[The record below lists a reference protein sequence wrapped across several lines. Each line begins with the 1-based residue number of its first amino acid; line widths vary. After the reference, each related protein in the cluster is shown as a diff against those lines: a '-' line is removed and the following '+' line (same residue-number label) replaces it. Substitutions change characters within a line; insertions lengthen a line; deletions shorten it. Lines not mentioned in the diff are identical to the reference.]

1 MWCSRRRRARLR
13 SSGRRGRGRDE
24 VSPRRARSETSLRAR
39 ARPRPRGGRGVERG
53 AWSGRQRASSRRSR
67 AGVVNIRSPTS
78 TAREGTRSGLGRA
91 LHVLRA
97 PVRGHPQK
105 KTRSASRRT
114 SLGRGHGTDSARD
127 ARLAG
132 RARAPERRRRERHRL
147 GSSEGRH
154 GACSRRVRW
163 EVCGGLD
170 AISKRPF
177 TTQQTKRLRST
188 RKSTGARRSCA
199 AQDFHAGL
207 ANAFETSYEFRG

>member
-1 MWCSRRRRARLR
+1 M
-13 SSGRRGRGRDE
+13 
-24 VSPRRARSETSLRAR
+24 SPRRAGGNDASSACKDAAAGRSRRRAWRLERAAACVEAALARTRPETQIATFTQAR
-39 ARPRPRGGRGVERG
+39 GDAFGPRPC
-53 AWSGRQRASSRRSR
+53 APRASR
-67 AGVVNIRSPTS
+67 AGSRPPAEKNRS
-78 TAREGTRSGLGRA
+78 ESG
-91 LHVLRA
+91 
-97 PVRGHPQK
+97 
-105 KTRSASRRT
+105 RT

-199 AQDFHAGL
+199 AQDFHAGRGEL
-207 ANAFETSYEFRG
+207 ANAFETSYGFRRYSSLG